1 MNSFAS
7 DTYTQALA
15 CTHTL
20 LFQEMTER
28 GGGAKQNTGNQAC
41 GDHYMGN
48 AASWDEKTEYTHLH
62 ACMHANSNDFESP
75 SKIIHNRV
83 KVARKDADA
92 MGERGKLLGKKS
104 KGNSCLVH
112 PAFVITVR
120 KFEVCEGQNEC
131 WLQGQ
136 GQSHYRRHDMGVVW
150 RTKSL
155 MWWERKRDRIPPPSR
170 SHDW

>member
-1 MNSFAS
+1 
-7 DTYTQALA
+7 
-15 CTHTL
+15 
-20 LFQEMTER
+20 
-28 GGGAKQNTGNQAC
+28 
-41 GDHYMGN
+41 
-48 AASWDEKTEYTHLH
+48 
-62 ACMHANSNDFESP
+62 MHANSNDFESP

-83 KVARKDADA
+83 RWLGNADA
-92 MGERGKLLGKKS
+92 MGETGKLLGKKS

-120 KFEVCEGQNEC
+120 KCEVCEGQNEC

-155 MWWERKRDRIPPPSR
+155 MWWERKRQNPAPFKVTWLVGGRHGATNKGEKNREWKKKEKACQVYSMNIVFK
-170 SHDW
+170 HA

>member
-1 MNSFAS
+1 MMMNSFAS

-62 ACMHANSNDFESP
+62 ACMQIATTLSLQAKSF
-75 SKIIHNRV
+75 II
-83 KVARKDADA
+83 
-92 MGERGKLLGKKS
+92 E
-104 KGNSCLVH
+104 
-112 PAFVITVR
+112 
-120 KFEVCEGQNEC
+120 
-131 WLQGQ
+131 
-136 GQSHYRRHDMGVVW
+136 
-150 RTKSL
+150 
-155 MWWERKRDRIPPPSR
+155 
-170 SHDW
+170 